1 MQEEEII
8 KMYIRSSI
16 GTKLGLV
23 LKNGTGIIDSDYY
36 SNEDN
41 DGNMGIC
48 LRNTSHSQSVTLK
61 KGERVAQGIFV
72 KYLVADNDNAD
83 ATREGGFGSTVID

>member
-1 MQEEEII
+1 
-8 KMYIRSSI
+8 
-16 GTKLGLV
+16 
-23 LKNGTGIIDSDYY
+23 
-36 SNEDN
+36 
-41 DGNMGIC
+41 MGIC